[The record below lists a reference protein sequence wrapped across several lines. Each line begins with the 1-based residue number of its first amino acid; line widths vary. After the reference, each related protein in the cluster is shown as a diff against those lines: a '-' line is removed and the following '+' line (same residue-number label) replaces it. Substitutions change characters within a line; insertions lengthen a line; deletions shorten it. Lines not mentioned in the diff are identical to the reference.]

1 MTVRI
6 SPYLRTLLAMD
17 AATSGVAAAAMIAGA
32 SLIASFTNLPSGLL
46 FWAGIM
52 LLPWTAALAFFA
64 SREAMPR
71 MALVDI
77 VAVNALWVAASVGLL
92 ATGWIAPNLF
102 GVVFV
107 LTQAAAVLLFTILQ
121 VRALRTAFRRAT
133 A

>member
-6 SPYLRTLLAMD
+6 SPYLRTLLALD
-17 AATSGVAAAAMIAGA
+17 AATSGVAAVAMIAGA
-32 SLIASFTNLPSGLL
+32 GLIASFTNLPSGLL
-46 FWAGIM
+46 FWAGM
-52 LLPWTAALAFFA
+52 VLLPWTAALAFLA

-107 LTQAAAVLLFTILQ
+107 LAQAAAVAVYALLQAGVLRQ
-121 VRALRTAFRRAT
+121 AERTA
-133 A
+133 